1 MEYAYE
7 KVQAPIKWDRYTHFY
22 KNLGGHPFT
31 VFSTGE
37 LIVTNPR
44 PDPCFREM
52 VTQSLSGALGGVS
65 LELTSTSPGDFYL
78 NDEKLPRAW
87 LTQGGGQYLVV
98 DHDTHL
104 CTQLAAPHELDRKK
118 LPVHLRYA
126 AAYALSPAAGF
137 QGLPV
142 VVSQP
147 DKDMAKR
154 WRAVHKVA
162 TRTAKGLAAINQD
175 APWIHYWRGPANAP
189 LSVMVARSGLL
200 SEYGAL
206 IEELL
211 ADPAARVV
219 SLFDEVM
226 AQNNTRYYMPTL
238 PLMRRTVMQALIR
251 GNLMTNVRKAF
262 STDELKYKPP
272 GVK

>member
-1 MEYAYE
+1 MEYDYE
-7 KVQAPIKWDRYTHFY
+7 KVHAAIRWDRYSHFHKPLWGRPY
-22 KNLGGHPFT
+22 T

-37 LIVTNPR
+37 LIITNHR
-44 PDPCFREM
+44 PGPAPREM
-52 VTQSLSGALGGVS
+52 VAQSKVPGALSGIS
-65 LELTSTSPGDFYL
+65 LELTATSPGDFYL
-78 NDEKLPRAW
+78 NDEKIPRTW
-87 LTQGGGQYLVV
+87 VTQGGGQYLVV

-118 LPVHLRYA
+118 LPVHLRDA
-126 AAYALSPAAGF
+126 AAYALSPEAGF

-154 WRAVHKVA
+154 WQAVHEVA

-175 APWIHYWRGPANAP
+175 APWISKWHGPESPHTMA
-189 LSVMVARSGLL
+189 ARSGIL

-226 AQNNTRYYMPTL
+226 AQDNTRYYTPTL
-238 PLMRRTVMQALIR
+238 PLMRRQVMQALIR
-251 GNLMTNVRKAF
+251 GDLMNNVRKVF
-262 STDELKYKPP
+262 NTDELKYKPP